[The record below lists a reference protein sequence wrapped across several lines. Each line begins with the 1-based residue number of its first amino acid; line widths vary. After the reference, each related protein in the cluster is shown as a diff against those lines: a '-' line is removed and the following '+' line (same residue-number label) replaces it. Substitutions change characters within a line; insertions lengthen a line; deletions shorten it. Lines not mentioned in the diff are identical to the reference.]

1 MLPVKEATLHM
12 TRSLGT
18 RTLSAISLVTLLAG
32 CAGGSGS
39 SPSQTA
45 GGSQTQS
52 LSSSQQSELAAS
64 TANSIGDGVETGLG
78 GSVQSNNFR
87 TAQTLNSCITPSPA
101 PPVINADGIPAN
113 ENYTFTNC
121 TNLGWAQNEIVN
133 GQINIT
139 DTSPNGGVATL
150 SYTQTNTNLS
160 RTGTD
165 INGNTY
171 TEVLNGTRNPALS
184 NNILSV
190 TRAMQVQ
197 RTSTVNG
204 TSQITQDWQWTFT
217 PNSGQTIALLH
228 ALPAGQFTGSSGTI
242 TYVNGS
248 KNATIAFA
256 ITTALVY
263 DPSCATPPRIDSG
276 VVSFTVSGSNNH
288 NGAFTATFTGC
299 GQKPVIGPG

>member
-1 MLPVKEATLHM
+1 M
-12 TRSLGT
+12 RSLGT
-18 RTLSAISLVTLLAG
+18 HAISAVTLIAFLAG
-32 CAGGSGS
+32 CSGGSGS
-39 SPSQTA
+39 APSTQNGNAQT
-45 GGSQTQS
+45 
-52 LSSSQQSELAAS
+52 LSSSQQSEVVAS
-64 TANSIGDGVETGLG
+64 TSNSLADGVETGLG
-78 GSVQSNNFR
+78 GNVQSNNFR

-121 TNLGWAQNEIVN
+121 TNLGWAQNEIIN

-139 DTSPNGGVATL
+139 DTSPNGGATTI

-165 INGNTY
+165 VNGNAY

-184 NNILSV
+184 NNIVSV

-204 TSQITQDWQWTFT
+204 TTQITQNWQWTFT
-217 PNSGQTIALLH
+217 PNSGQTAQLLH

-248 KNATIAFA
+248 TNATIAFS
-256 ITTALVY
+256 ITTPLVY
-263 DPSCATPPRIDSG
+263 DPTCATPPRIDSG
-276 VVSFTVSGSNNH
+276 VVSFTVSGNNNH
-288 NGAFTATFTGC
+288 NGSFTATFPGC
-299 GQKPVIGPG
+299 GQKPVIAPG

>member
-1 MLPVKEATLHM
+1 MLIAL
-12 TRSLGT
+12 
-18 RTLSAISLVTLLAG
+18 LSG
-32 CAGGSGS
+32 CSGGSGS
-39 SPSQTA
+39 SPSSQNGNAQT
-45 GGSQTQS
+45 
-52 LSSSQQSELAAS
+52 LSSSQQSEVVAS
-64 TANSIGDGVETGLG
+64 TSNAIADGVETGLG

-87 TAQTLNSCITPSPA
+87 TAQSLNSCITPSPA

-113 ENYTFTNC
+113 ENYTFNNC

-139 DTSPNGGVATL
+139 DTSPNGGATTV

-165 INGNTY
+165 VNGNAY
-171 TEVLNGTRNPALS
+171 TEVLGGTRNPAVS
-184 NNILSV
+184 NNIMSV

-204 TSQITQDWQWTFT
+204 TTQISQTWQWTFT
-217 PNSGQTIALLH
+217 PNSGQTVQLLH

-248 KNATIAFA
+248 TNATVAFS

-263 DPSCATPPRIDSG
+263 DPTCATPPRIDSG
-276 VVSFTVSGSNNH
+276 VVSFTVNGNNSH
-288 NGAFTATFTGC
+288 NGSFTATFSGC
-299 GQKPVIGPG
+299 GQKPVIAPG

>member
-1 MLPVKEATLHM
+1 M
-12 TRSLGT
+12 RSLSNL
-18 RTLSAISLVTLLAG
+18 TLSSVLLTALLAG
-32 CAGGSGS
+32 CAGGGS
-39 SPSQTA
+39 SPSQTG

-52 LSSSQQSELAAS
+52 LSSSQQSELVAS

-78 GSVQSNNFR
+78 GSIQSNNFR
-87 TAQTLNSCITPSPA
+87 TAQSLNSCITPSPS

-113 ENYTFTNC
+113 EDYTFTNC

-139 DTSPNGGVATL
+139 DTSPNGGATTL

-165 INGNTY
+165 VNGNAY

-184 NNILSV
+184 NNIMGL
-190 TRAMQVQ
+190 TRAMQVA
-197 RTSTVNG
+197 RTSTANG
-204 TSQITQDWQWTFT
+204 TTQITQNWQWTFT
-217 PNSGQTIALLH
+217 PTSGQTVQLLH

-248 KNATIAFA
+248 TNATIAFA
-256 ITTALVY
+256 ITTPLVY
-263 DPSCATPPRIDSG
+263 DPTCATPPRIDSG
-276 VVSFTVSGSNNH
+276 VVSFTVNGNNNH
-288 NGAFTATFTGC
+288 NGSFTATFSGC
-299 GQKPVIGPG
+299 GQKPVIAPG

>member
-1 MLPVKEATLHM
+1 M
-12 TRSLGT
+12 RSLGNH
-18 RTLSAISLVTLLAG
+18 AISAVTLIAFLAG
-32 CAGGSGS
+32 CSGGSGS
-39 SPSQTA
+39 APSTQNGNVQT
-45 GGSQTQS
+45 
-52 LSSSQQSELAAS
+52 LSSSQQSEVVAS
-64 TANSIGDGVETGLG
+64 TSNSLADGVETGLG
-78 GSVQSNNFR
+78 GNVQSNNFR
-87 TAQTLNSCITPSPA
+87 TAQSLNSCITPSPN

-121 TNLGWAQNEIVN
+121 TNLGWAQNEIIN

-139 DTSPNGGVATL
+139 DTSPNGGATTV
-150 SYTQTNTNLS
+150 SYAQTNTNLS

-165 INGNTY
+165 VNGNAY

-204 TSQITQDWQWTFT
+204 TTQITQNWQWTFT
-217 PNSGQTIALLH
+217 PNSGQTAQLLH

-248 KNATIAFA
+248 TNATIAFS
-256 ITTALVY
+256 ITTPLVY
-263 DPSCATPPRIDSG
+263 DPTCATPPRIDSG
-276 VVSFTVSGSNNH
+276 VVSFTVSGNNNH
-288 NGAFTATFTGC
+288 NGSFTATFPGC
-299 GQKPVIGPG
+299 GQKPVIAPG

>member
-1 MLPVKEATLHM
+1 M
-12 TRSLGT
+12 RSLGT
-18 RTLSAISLVTLLAG
+18 LTISAVTLIALLSG
-32 CAGGSGS
+32 CSGGSSS
-39 SPSQTA
+39 SPSSQSGTAQT
-45 GGSQTQS
+45 
-52 LSSSQQSELAAS
+52 LSSSQQSEVVAS
-64 TANSIGDGVETGLG
+64 TSNSLADGIETGLG

-87 TAQTLNSCITPSPA
+87 TAQSLNSCITPSPA

-113 ENYTFTNC
+113 ENYTFNNC

-139 DTSPNGGVATL
+139 DTSPNGGATTV

-165 INGNTY
+165 VNGNAY
-171 TEVLNGTRNPALS
+171 TEILNGTRNPALS
-184 NNILSV
+184 NNIMSV

-204 TSQITQDWQWTFT
+204 TTQISQNWQWTFT
-217 PNSGQTIALLH
+217 PNSGQTIQLLH

-248 KNATIAFA
+248 TNATVAFS

-263 DPSCATPPRIDSG
+263 DPTCATPPRIDSG
-276 VVSFTVSGSNNH
+276 VVSFTVNGTNNH
-288 NGAFTATFTGC
+288 NGSFTATFTAC
-299 GQKPVIGPG
+299 GQKPVIAPG

>member
-1 MLPVKEATLHM
+1 MA
-12 TRSLGT
+12 
-18 RTLSAISLVTLLAG
+18 
-32 CAGGSGS
+32 
-39 SPSQTA
+39 
-45 GGSQTQS
+45 
-52 LSSSQQSELAAS
+52 
-64 TANSIGDGVETGLG
+64 DGIETGLG

-87 TAQTLNSCITPSPA
+87 TAQSLNSCITPSPA

-113 ENYTFTNC
+113 ENYTFNNC

-139 DTSPNGGVATL
+139 DTSPNGGATTV

-165 INGNTY
+165 VNGNAY

-184 NNILSV
+184 NNVMSV

-204 TSQITQDWQWTFT
+204 TTQISQGWQWTFT
-217 PNSGQTIALLH
+217 PNAGQIIQLLH

-248 KNATIAFA
+248 TNATVAFS

-263 DPSCATPPRIDSG
+263 DPTCATPPRIDSG
-276 VVSFTVSGSNNH
+276 VVSFTVDGNNSH
-288 NGAFTATFTGC
+288 NGSFTATFSGC
-299 GQKPVIGPG
+299 GQKPVIAPG